1 MKTFLA
7 LLLARN
13 KEFYRDKASI
23 SWAVIL
29 PVIIIMAVSVAF
41 SGRDQ
46 QLFKIGVLVPD
57 ALLSETLLPETLLPE
72 TLQKNYIHAVPIQDK
87 EKALT
92 RVRHHQFDLLL
103 QQTESG
109 WHYWVNDNAA
119 KGEVLQALLLAA
131 VPQAQ
136 KETVSGRPVRYID
149 WAMPGVLGMNIMF
162 GALFGVGYV
171 IVRYRKMGVLKR
183 LQATPVTAFQFL
195 SAQLISR
202 LLIITVVSALIFV
215 GCNIFLDFLMLG
227 SYTLLFAIAL
237 LGGFSMIALGLIVS
251 SRTDNEELAGGLL
264 NVASY
269 PMLLLSEVWF
279 SLDGA
284 PQWMKTVA
292 QVLPM
297 THMLDAARA
306 VMLEGAEWQ
315 DVSVHLWVMG
325 VMGVVCLSIAALMF
339 RWGRS

>member
-7 LLLARN
+7 LFLARN
-13 KEFYRDKASI
+13 KEFYRDHASI

-29 PVIIIMAVSVAF
+29 PIIIIIAVSIAF

-46 QLFKIGVLVPD
+46 QLFKIGVLSPD
-57 ALLSETLLPETLLPE
+57 LESIVLPDTLK
-72 TLQKNYIHAVPIQDK
+72 KNYIEVVAIEDQP
-87 EKALT
+87 KALS

-103 QQTESG
+103 EKKSPG
-109 WHYWVNDNAA
+109 WRYWINDNSA
-119 KGEVLQALLLAA
+119 KGEVLQSLLLAA
-131 VPQAQ
+131 VPQAEKQ
-136 KETVSGRPVRYID
+136 MVTGRAVRYID

-195 SAQLISR
+195 AAQLVSR
-202 LLIITVVSALIFV
+202 LLIISVVSIFIFA
-215 GCNIFLDFLMLG
+215 GCNLFLDFLMLG
-227 SYTLLFAIAL
+227 SYTLLLVIAV
-237 LGGFSMIALGLIVS
+237 LGAFSMIAMGLIVS

-264 NVASY
+264 NVATY

-284 PQWMKTVA
+284 PQWMKILA
-292 QVLPM
+292 QALPL

-306 VMLEGAEWQ
+306 VMLEGAGWQ
-315 DVSVHLWVMG
+315 DVSLHLWVLA
-325 VMGVVCLSIAALMF
+325 VMSIVFLSIAAVMF
-339 RWGRS
+339 RWGKS

>member
-1 MKTFLA
+1 MKAFLA

-13 KEFYRDKASI
+13 KEFYRDRASI

-29 PVIIIMAVSVAF
+29 PIIIIMAVSIAF

-46 QLFKIGVLVPD
+46 QLFKVGVLIQENTQD
-57 ALLSETLLPETLLPE
+57 AAQIELPE
-72 TLQKNYIHAVPIQDK
+72 TLQKNYIEVVAIQDQ
-87 EKALT
+87 EKALM

-103 QQTESG
+103 QSTDSG
-109 WHYWVNDNAA
+109 WRYWINDNAA
-119 KGEVLQALLLAA
+119 KGEVLQSLLLAA
-131 VPQAQ
+131 VPQAH
-136 KETVSGRPVRYID
+136 KETVSGRAVRYID

-183 LQATPVTAFQFL
+183 LQATPVSAFQFL
-195 SAQLISR
+195 SAQLVSR
-202 LLIITVVSALIFV
+202 LLIITVVSALIFA

-227 SYTLLFAIAL
+227 SYMLLLVIAL

-264 NVASY
+264 NVATY

-284 PQWMKTVA
+284 PQWMKSIA

-306 VMLEGAEWQ
+306 VMLEGAGWQ
-315 DVSVHLWVMG
+315 DVSGHLLVMA
-325 VMGVVCLSIAALMF
+325 VMSVVFLSIAAVMF
-339 RWGRS
+339 RWGKS

>member
-7 LLLARN
+7 LFLARN
-13 KEFYRDKASI
+13 KEFYRDRASI

-29 PVIIIMAVSVAF
+29 PIIIIIAVSIAF

-46 QLFKIGVLVPD
+46 QLFKIGVLVED
-57 ALLSETLLPETLLPE
+57 VGARHAVSLPESLKKT
-72 TLQKNYIHAVPIQDK
+72 YIEIVRIPDQQ
-87 EKALT
+87 KALT

-103 QQTESG
+103 QEKDGG
-109 WHYWVNDNAA
+109 WRYWINDNAA
-119 KGEVLQALLLAA
+119 KGEVLQTLLLAA
-131 VPQAQ
+131 VPQAEKQ
-136 KETVSGRPVRYID
+136 TVSGRAVRYID

-195 SAQLISR
+195 AAQLVSR
-202 LLIITVVSALIFV
+202 LLIISLVSVFIFA
-215 GCNIFLDFLMLG
+215 GCNLLLDFLMLG
-227 SYTLLFAIAL
+227 SYWLLLVIAV
-237 LGGFSMIALGLIVS
+237 LGGFAMIAMGLIVS

-264 NVASY
+264 NVATY

-284 PQWMKTVA
+284 PSWMKMMA
-292 QVLPM
+292 QALPL

-306 VMLEGAEWQ
+306 VMLEGAGWAE
-315 DVSVHLWVMG
+315 VSLHLWVLALMSI
-325 VMGVVCLSIAALMF
+325 VFLSIAALMF

>member
-1 MKTFLA
+1 MKAFIA

-13 KEFYRDKASI
+13 KEFYRDRASI

-29 PVIIIMAVSVAF
+29 PVIIIVAVSIAF

-46 QLFKIGVLVPD
+46 QLFKVGVLTQDVAHLAIPV
-57 ALLSETLLPETLLPE
+57 A
-72 TLQKNYIHAVPIQDK
+72 LQKDYIEAVAIQDP
-87 EKALT
+87 EKALM

-103 QQTESG
+103 QPTENG
-109 WHYWVNDNAA
+109 WRYWINENAA
-119 KGEVLQALLLAA
+119 KGEVLQSLLLAT

-136 KETVSGRPVRYID
+136 KETVSGRAVRYID

-183 LQATPVTAFQFL
+183 LQATPITAFQFL
-195 SAQLISR
+195 SAQLVSR
-202 LLIITVVSALIFV
+202 LLIITVVSAMIFV
-215 GCNIFLDFLMLG
+215 GCNLFLDFLMLG
-227 SYTLLFAIAL
+227 SYALLFAIAL

-264 NVASY
+264 NVATY

-284 PQWMKTVA
+284 PQWMRAIA

-306 VMLEGAEWQ
+306 VMLEGAGWQ
-315 DVSVHLWVMG
+315 DVSAHLWVMAAMSM
-325 VMGVVCLSIAALMF
+325 VFLSIAAVMF
-339 RWGRS
+339 RWGKR

>member
-1 MKTFLA
+1 MKAFLA

-13 KEFYRDKASI
+13 KEFYRDRASI

-29 PVIIIMAVSVAF
+29 PIIIIMAVSIAF

-46 QLFKIGVLVPD
+46 QLFKIGVLVSDVEYKQDITPVP
-57 ALLSETLLPETLLPE
+57 LPETLH
-72 TLQKNYIHAVPIQDK
+72 KDYIEVVTIQDQ
-87 EKALT
+87 EKALM

-103 QQTESG
+103 QYTVNG
-109 WHYWVNDNAA
+109 WHYWINDKAA
-119 KGEVLQALLLAA
+119 KGEVLQALLLAGA
-131 VPQAQ
+131 PQAQ
-136 KETVSGRPVRYID
+136 KEIVSGRAVRYID

-183 LQATPVTAFQFL
+183 LQATPITAFQFL
-195 SAQLISR
+195 GAQLVSR
-202 LLIITVVSALIFV
+202 LLIITVVSAMIFV
-215 GCNIFLDFLMLG
+215 GCNLFLDFLMLG
-227 SYTLLFAIAL
+227 SYCLLFVIAL

-264 NVASY
+264 NVATY

-284 PQWMKTVA
+284 PHWMRMLA
-292 QVLPM
+292 QILPL

-306 VMLEGAEWQ
+306 VMLEGAGWQ
-315 DVSVHLWVMG
+315 DVSMHLVVMA
-325 VMGVVCLSIAALMF
+325 VMSVVFLSIAAVMF
-339 RWGRS
+339 RWGKR

>member
-1 MKTFLA
+1 MRTFFA

-13 KEFYRDKASI
+13 KEFYRDRASI

-29 PVIIIMAVSVAF
+29 PIIIIMAVSIAF

-46 QLFKIGVLVPD
+46 QLFKIGVLTQDVAQI
-57 ALLSETLLPETLLPE
+57 ALPA
-72 TLQKNYIHAVPIQDK
+72 TLQRNYIEVVAIQDQ
-87 EKALT
+87 EKALL

-103 QQTESG
+103 QATDVG
-109 WHYWVNDNAA
+109 WRYWINDNAA

-131 VPQAQ
+131 VPQAH
-136 KETVSGRPVRYID
+136 KDTVSGRAVRYID

-183 LQATPVTAFQFL
+183 LQATPISAFQFL
-195 SAQLISR
+195 SAQLVSR
-202 LLIITVVSALIFV
+202 LLIITVVSALIFA
-215 GCNIFLDFLMLG
+215 GCNFFLDFLMLG
-227 SYTLLFAIAL
+227 SYTLLLAIAL

-264 NVASY
+264 NVATY

-284 PQWMKTVA
+284 PQWMKSIA

-306 VMLEGAEWQ
+306 VMLEGAGWQ
-315 DVSVHLWVMG
+315 DVSVHLLVMA
-325 VMGVVCLSIAALMF
+325 VMSIVFLAIAAVMF
-339 RWGRS
+339 RWGKS

>member
-1 MKTFLA
+1 MKAFLA

-13 KEFYRDKASI
+13 KEFYRDRASI

-29 PVIIIMAVSVAF
+29 PIIIIMAVSIAF

-46 QLFKIGVLVPD
+46 QLFKVGVLAQDIVQVSLPD
-57 ALLSETLLPETLLPE
+57 TLR
-72 TLQKNYIHAVPIQDK
+72 KDYIEVVAIQDQ
-87 EKALT
+87 EKALM
-92 RVRHHQFDLLL
+92 RVSHHQFDLLL
-103 QQTESG
+103 QSTESG
-109 WHYWVNDNAA
+109 WRYWINDKAA
-119 KGEVLQALLLAA
+119 KGEVMQTLLLAA
-131 VPQAQ
+131 VPQAH
-136 KETVSGRPVRYID
+136 KEIVSGRAVRYID

-183 LQATPVTAFQFL
+183 LQATPITAFQFL
-195 SAQLISR
+195 SAQLVSR
-202 LLIITVVSALIFV
+202 LLIITIVSAMIFV
-215 GCNIFLDFLMLG
+215 GCNFFLDFLMLG
-227 SYTLLFAIAL
+227 SYALLFVIAL

-264 NVASY
+264 NVATY

-284 PQWMKTVA
+284 PHWMRMLA
-292 QVLPM
+292 QILPL

-306 VMLEGAEWQ
+306 VMLEGAGWQ
-315 DVSVHLWVMG
+315 EVSLHLAVMA
-325 VMGVVCLSIAALMF
+325 VMSIVFLSIAAVMF
-339 RWGRS
+339 RWGKR

>member
-1 MKTFLA
+1 MKAFLA

-13 KEFYRDKASI
+13 KEFYRDRASI

-29 PVIIIMAVSVAF
+29 PIIIIMAVSVAF

-46 QLFKIGVLVPD
+46 QLFKVGVLSQEATQD
-57 ALLSETLLPETLLPE
+57 AAQVLLPE
-72 TLQKNYIHAVPIQDK
+72 TLQKDYIQVVVIADQ

-103 QQTESG
+103 QQTDNG
-109 WHYWVNDNAA
+109 WHYWINDNAA
-119 KGEVLQALLLAA
+119 KGEVLQTLLLAS

-136 KETVSGRPVRYID
+136 KETVSGRAVRYID

-183 LQATPVTAFQFL
+183 LQATPITAFQFL

-202 LLIITVVSALIFV
+202 LLIITVVSGLIFI

-237 LGGFSMIALGLIVS
+237 LGGFSMIGLGLIVS

-284 PQWMKTVA
+284 PQWMKAIA
-292 QVLPM
+292 QILPM

-306 VMLEGAEWQ
+306 VMLEGAGWQ
-315 DVSVHLWVMG
+315 DVSAHLLVMG
-325 VMGVVCLSIAALMF
+325 VMSIVFLSIAAVMF

>member
-13 KEFYRDKASI
+13 KEFYRDRASI

-46 QLFKIGVLVPD
+46 QLFKIGLLAQASTQNVARVVLSD
-57 ALLSETLLPETLLPE
+57 A
-72 TLQKNYIHAVPIQDK
+72 LQKNYIEVVTIQDQ

-109 WHYWVNDNAA
+109 WRYWINDNAA
-119 KGEVLQALLLAA
+119 KGEVLQALLLVSA
-131 VPQAQ
+131 PQAH
-136 KETVSGRPVRYID
+136 KETVSGRAVRYID

-202 LLIITVVSALIFV
+202 LLIITVVSGMIFV
-215 GCNIFLDFLMLG
+215 GCDIFLDFLMLG
-227 SYTLLFAIAL
+227 SYFLLFIIAL

-284 PQWMKTVA
+284 PQWMKTAA

-306 VMLEGAEWQ
+306 VMLEGAGWR
-315 DVSVHLWVMG
+315 DVSVHLLVMA
-325 VMGVVCLSIAALMF
+325 VMSVVFLSIAAVMF
-339 RWGRS
+339 RWGKN

>member
-1 MKTFLA
+1 MRVFLA

-13 KEFYRDKASI
+13 KEFYRDRASI

-29 PVIIIMAVSVAF
+29 PVIIIVAVSIAF

-46 QLFKIGVLVPD
+46 QLFKIGVLAPD
-57 ALLSETLLPETLLPE
+57 VAQLSLPDTLRKDYV
-72 TLQKNYIHAVPIQDK
+72 QAVAIQDK

-103 QQTESG
+103 QPTENG
-109 WHYWVNDNAA
+109 WHYWINDKSA
-119 KGEVLQALLLAA
+119 KGEVLQTLLLTAA
-131 VPQAQ
+131 PQAK
-136 KETVSGRPVRYID
+136 KEIVSGRAVRYID

-183 LQATPVTAFQFL
+183 LQATPVTALQFL
-195 SAQLISR
+195 SAQLVSR
-202 LLIITVVSALIFV
+202 LLIITVVSAMIFA
-215 GCNIFLDFLMLG
+215 GCNLFLDFLMLG
-227 SYTLLFAIAL
+227 SYLLLFVIAL

-251 SRTDNEELAGGLL
+251 SRTENEELAGGLL
-264 NVASY
+264 NVATY

-284 PQWMKTVA
+284 PQWMRAIA
-292 QVLPM
+292 QALPL

-306 VMLEGAEWQ
+306 VMLEGAGWQ
-315 DVSVHLWVMG
+315 DVSMHLLVLAVMSI
-325 VMGVVCLSIAALMF
+325 VFLSIAALMF
-339 RWGRS
+339 RWGKR

>member
-1 MKTFLA
+1 MKAFIA

-13 KEFYRDKASI
+13 KEFYRDRASI

-29 PVIIIMAVSVAF
+29 PIIIIVAVSIAF

-46 QLFKIGVLVPD
+46 QLFKIGVLTQDQEKIVLPD
-57 ALLSETLLPETLLPE
+57 VLMKS
-72 TLQKNYIHAVPIQDK
+72 YIEVVAIQDQV
-87 EKALT
+87 KALT
-92 RVRHHQFDLLL
+92 RVRHHQLDLLL
-103 QQTESG
+103 QPTENG
-109 WHYWVNDNAA
+109 WRYWVNENAA
-119 KGEVLQALLLAA
+119 KGEVMQSLLLTA
-131 VPQAQ
+131 VPAAQ
-136 KETVSGRPVRYID
+136 KETVSGRAVRYID

-183 LQATPVTAFQFL
+183 FQATPVSAFQFL
-195 SAQLISR
+195 SAQLVSR

-215 GCNIFLDFLMLG
+215 GCHVFLDFLMLG
-227 SYTLLFAIAL
+227 SYVLLIAIAL

-251 SRTDNEELAGGLL
+251 SRTDSEELAGGLL
-264 NVASY
+264 NVATY

-284 PQWMKTVA
+284 PQWMKMVA
-292 QVLPM
+292 QTLPL

-306 VMLEGAEWQ
+306 VMLEGAGWQ
-315 DVSVHLWVMG
+315 EVSMQLLVMAIMSI
-325 VMGVVCLSIAALMF
+325 VFLSIAAVMF
-339 RWGRS
+339 RWGKR